1 MSILFEQPLALDRA
15 EMMARVLAKQT
26 EAFGYIDFPVLS
38 HALEPFGEGSVL
50 DIGTGEGSFLGTLAA
65 RHPDVRFVGLEP
77 NAPLL
82 TRART
87 RIRDLALRNVR
98 LDDRVFDADYEDT
111 HDVILARFT
120 LQHVREPQGFIRAIY
135 RALNPGGLFV
145 CIEPVYDYYDGA
157 VDEAVWRAF
166 REKMLATY
174 QQWGSHP
181 NVPKWICPILAD
193 AGFTSIRATLHL
205 YSPITIGHER
215 FAAVVLA
222 AATMLHH
229 EQPAIWE
236 AAYLER
242 LAQWIQKPASD
253 PFAVIAHIQAFKGS
267 EPSV

>member
-1 MSILFEQPLALDRA
+1 MGMLFEQPLALDRA
-15 EMMARVLAKQT
+15 ERMVRVLEKQT

-38 HALEPFGEGSVL
+38 QALEPFSEGHVL

-65 RHPDVRFVGLEP
+65 RHPDMHFVGLEP

-82 TRART
+82 ARAQT
-87 RIRDLALRNVR
+87 GIRNLALRNVH
-98 LDDRVFDADYEDT
+98 LDGRVFDADYQDT

-120 LQHVREPQGFIRAIY
+120 LQHVREPRGFIREIY

-157 VDEAVWRAF
+157 ADEEVWRAF

-181 NVPKWICPILAD
+181 NVPKWIGPILAD

-242 LAQWIQKPASD
+242 LAQWIQNPASD
-253 PFAVIAHIQAFKGS
+253 PFVVIAHIKACKSS
-267 EPSV
+267 EPLV